1 MSENINVFFVS
12 DVFKY
17 QYDVVKINSEIG
29 NFIVPIYA
37 YPTIPKLYDIF
48 PKIIDF
54 GAVSVN

>member
-1 MSENINVFFVS
+1 MSENITVNFVS
-12 DVFKY
+12 DIYKY
-17 QYDVVKINSEIG
+17 QFDIVKINSEIG

-54 GAVSVN
+54 GAVSVS